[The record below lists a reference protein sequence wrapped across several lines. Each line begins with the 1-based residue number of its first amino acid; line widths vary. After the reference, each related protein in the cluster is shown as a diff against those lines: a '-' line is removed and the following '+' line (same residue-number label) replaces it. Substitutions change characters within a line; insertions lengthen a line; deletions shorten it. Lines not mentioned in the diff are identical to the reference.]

1 MNEQPL
7 PCPFCQHKV
16 LALHAHSRRA
26 KTAGGYHYFVRCPS
40 CHTEGPRSLSGTDE
54 AIAKWNRRAAPAQAA
69 QADARDAAWPAEPT
83 PEMQQAGATAISFNT
98 TVLNKIWTA
107 NAVYRAIRE
116 VALKRTPADDSR
128 PAVGGA

>member
-69 QADARDAAWPAEPT
+69 QADARDAALEDAAEACMRAT
-83 PEMQQAGATAISFNT
+83 PDRAK
-98 TVLNKIWTA
+98 V
-107 NAVYRAIRE
+107 RAIGEAAHYVACRDAIR
-116 VALKRTPADDSR
+116 ALKRPADDSQ
-128 PAVGGA
+128 PAVGGAA